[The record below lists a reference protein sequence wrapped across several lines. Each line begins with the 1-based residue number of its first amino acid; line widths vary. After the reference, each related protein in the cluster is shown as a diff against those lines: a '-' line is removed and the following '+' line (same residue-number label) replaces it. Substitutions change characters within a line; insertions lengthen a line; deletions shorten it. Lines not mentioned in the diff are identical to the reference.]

1 MYEWYSD
8 LTINI
13 KWRGC
18 YSKNIDVNIGTR
30 QGGLSSPMLFNIFY
44 QELIDRLSSQHCGIS
59 INKNS
64 YNVFCYA
71 DDLILTS
78 LTITGLQSL
87 INISRNY
94 ITSHGLNFN
103 PSKTTCTTFGTTHQV
118 VNPTWSLNGVKLKQD
133 ESVTYLG
140 TRLSNQTR
148 DHIDSRITAARRAF
162 YGLQGAGLCVRGA
175 NPLTIAHMY
184 KTAIQPILTYG
195 CSTIKL
201 KPNDIDEL
209 EKVQTSLIKA
219 ALGLSKYSR
228 NTPILRALKIKKIGR
243 ILDERHL
250 SLTRAALHNTSK
262 SRTFYLHI
270 MHKCQYQHM
279 NKHCNLLQRSK
290 QICNSKGIMLL
301 KYLFDESYALKCKL
315 LFKDDSS
322 DGIADSIATLF
333 CTYDNPNSQYLTRLL
348 LKPF

>member
-1 MYEWYSD
+1 M
-8 LTINI
+8 
-13 KWRGC
+13 
-18 YSKNIDVNIGTR
+18 
-30 QGGLSSPMLFNIFY
+30 
-44 QELIDRLSSQHCGIS
+44 
-59 INKNS
+59 
-64 YNVFCYA
+64 
-71 DDLILTS
+71 
-78 LTITGLQSL
+78 
-87 INISRNY
+87 
-94 ITSHGLNFN
+94 
-103 PSKTTCTTFGTTHQV
+103 
-118 VNPTWSLNGVKLKQD
+118 
-133 ESVTYLG
+133 
-140 TRLSNQTR
+140 
-148 DHIDSRITAARRAF
+148 
-162 YGLQGAGLCVRGA
+162 RGA

-209 EKVQTSLIKA
+209 EKVQASLIKA

>member
-1 MYEWYSD
+1 M
-8 LTINI
+8 
-13 KWRGC
+13 
-18 YSKNIDVNIGTR
+18 
-30 QGGLSSPMLFNIFY
+30 
-44 QELIDRLSSQHCGIS
+44 
-59 INKNS
+59 
-64 YNVFCYA
+64 
-71 DDLILTS
+71 
-78 LTITGLQSL
+78 
-87 INISRNY
+87 INISRDY

-103 PSKTTCTTFGTTHQV
+103 PSKTTCTAFGTTHQV

-148 DHIDSRITAARRAF
+148 DHSDSKITAARRTF
-162 YGLQGAGLCVRGA
+162 YGLQGAGLCVRGT
-175 NPLTIAHMY
+175 NPFTIAHMY
-184 KTAIQPILTYG
+184 KTVIQPILTYG
-195 CSTIKL
+195 CFTIKL
-201 KPNDIDEL
+201 KPNHIVDL
-209 EKVQTSLIKA
+209 EKVQASLIKA
-219 ALGLSKYSR
+219 ALGLSKYSG
-228 NTPILRALKIKKIGR
+228 NTPILRALNIKKIGR

-290 QICNSKGIMLL
+290 LICNSNGIRLL
-301 KYLFDESYALKCKL
+301 KYLFGESYALKCKL

-322 DGIADSIATLF
+322 DDIADSMTILF
-333 CTYDNPNSQYLTRLL
+333 CTFDNSNSQYLSGLL

>member
-1 MYEWYSD
+1 MLCRVPVRRLVL
-8 LTINI
+8 LT
-13 KWRGC
+13 R
-18 YSKNIDVNIGTR
+18 
-30 QGGLSSPMLFNIFY
+30 SST
-44 QELIDRLSSQHCGIS
+44 QHG
-59 INKNS
+59 
-64 YNVFCYA
+64 V
-71 DDLILTS
+71 
-78 LTITGLQSL
+78 
-87 INISRNY
+87 
-94 ITSHGLNFN
+94 
-103 PSKTTCTTFGTTHQV
+103 P
-118 VNPTWSLNGVKLKQD
+118 NGFKLKQD
-133 ESVTYLG
+133 ESFTYLG

-148 DHIDSRITAARRAF
+148 DHIDSRITAARRAC

-201 KPNDIDEL
+201 KPNNIDEL
-209 EKVQTSLIKA
+209 EKVQASLIKA

-228 NTPILRALKIKKIGR
+228 NTPIPRALNIKKIGR

-290 QICNSKGIMLL
+290 QICNSKGIMPL
-301 KYLFDESYALKCKL
+301 KLSICLTNRTHLSVIYCLRTTVQTALK
-315 LFKDDSS
+315 
-322 DGIADSIATLF
+322 
-333 CTYDNPNSQYLTRLL
+333 
-348 LKPF
+348 

>member
-1 MYEWYSD
+1 MILLQPDMTHTVPIMSMQLRTIMRSCTTRGSVVYSCSLDAEGAFDAIPHCVLFDKAQSVLPTYCWFVMYEWYSD

-148 DHIDSRITAARRAF
+148 DHIDS
-162 YGLQGAGLCVRGA
+162 
-175 NPLTIAHMY
+175 
-184 KTAIQPILTYG
+184 
-195 CSTIKL
+195 
-201 KPNDIDEL
+201 
-209 EKVQTSLIKA
+209 
-219 ALGLSKYSR
+219 
-228 NTPILRALKIKKIGR
+228 
-243 ILDERHL
+243 
-250 SLTRAALHNTSK
+250 
-262 SRTFYLHI
+262 
-270 MHKCQYQHM
+270 
-279 NKHCNLLQRSK
+279 
-290 QICNSKGIMLL
+290 
-301 KYLFDESYALKCKL
+301 
-315 LFKDDSS
+315 
-322 DGIADSIATLF
+322 
-333 CTYDNPNSQYLTRLL
+333 
-348 LKPF
+348 

>member
-1 MYEWYSD
+1 
-8 LTINI
+8 
-13 KWRGC
+13 
-18 YSKNIDVNIGTR
+18 
-30 QGGLSSPMLFNIFY
+30 
-44 QELIDRLSSQHCGIS
+44 
-59 INKNS
+59 
-64 YNVFCYA
+64 
-71 DDLILTS
+71 
-78 LTITGLQSL
+78 
-87 INISRNY
+87 
-94 ITSHGLNFN
+94 
-103 PSKTTCTTFGTTHQV
+103 
-118 VNPTWSLNGVKLKQD
+118 
-133 ESVTYLG
+133 
-140 TRLSNQTR
+140 
-148 DHIDSRITAARRAF
+148 
-162 YGLQGAGLCVRGA
+162 
-175 NPLTIAHMY
+175 MY

-209 EKVQTSLIKA
+209 EKVQASLIKA

-301 KYLFDESYALKCKL
+301 KYLFDESYAHPNLRGRTILSWLTGFTKPTTVQLRAVEIMCRLYTHTPHTL
-315 LFKDDSS
+315 LTYTDDIHTHSEFYAIH
-322 DGIADSIATLF
+322 GT
-333 CTYDNPNSQYLTRLL
+333 CVNSRKRVSEQFNLR
-348 LKPF
+348 K

>member
-13 KWRGC
+13 KWRRC

-30 QGGLSSPMLFNIFY
+30 QGGLSSPMLFNIIY
-44 QELIDRLSSQHCGIS
+44 QELIDRLSSQHRGIS

-209 EKVQTSLIKA
+209 EKVQASLIKA

-250 SLTRAALHNTSK
+250 SLVTNKGCT
-262 SRTFYLHI
+262 TQHI
-270 MHKCQYQHM
+270 KIK
-279 NKHCNLLQRSK
+279 N
-290 QICNSKGIMLL
+290 I
-301 KYLFDESYALKCKL
+301 LFTYYA
-315 LFKDDSS
+315 
-322 DGIADSIATLF
+322 
-333 CTYDNPNSQYLTRLL
+333 
-348 LKPF
+348 

>member
-1 MYEWYSD
+1 M
-8 LTINI
+8 
-13 KWRGC
+13 
-18 YSKNIDVNIGTR
+18 
-30 QGGLSSPMLFNIFY
+30 
-44 QELIDRLSSQHCGIS
+44 
-59 INKNS
+59 
-64 YNVFCYA
+64 FCYA

-78 LTITGLQSL
+78 LTTGLQSL
-87 INISRNY
+87 MNISRNY
-94 ITSHGLNFN
+94 ITSLCLNFN

-148 DHIDSRITAARRAF
+148 DNIDSSTPHILWSPGRWIMCERCQSLYNCTH
-162 YGLQGAGLCVRGA
+162 V
-175 NPLTIAHMY
+175 
-184 KTAIQPILTYG
+184 TAIQPILAYG

-209 EKVQTSLIKA
+209 EKVQASLIKA

-228 NTPILRALKIKKIGR
+228 NTPILRALNIKKIGR

-290 QICNSKGIMLL
+290 LICNSKGIMLL
-301 KYLFDESYALKCKL
+301 KYLLDESYALKCKL

-322 DGIADSIATLF
+322 DA
-333 CTYDNPNSQYLTRLL
+333 LL
-348 LKPF
+348 IQ